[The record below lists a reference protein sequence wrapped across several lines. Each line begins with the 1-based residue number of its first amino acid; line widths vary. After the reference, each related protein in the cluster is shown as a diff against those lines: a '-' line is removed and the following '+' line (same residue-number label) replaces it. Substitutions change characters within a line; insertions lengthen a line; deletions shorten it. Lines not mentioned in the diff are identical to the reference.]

1 MTTPSPAVVLPM
13 QRILKIGSLA
23 FLLVPVIAALAFAI
37 SGSEAA
43 WGVALGGGIPWIFFG
58 ITTVTALK
66 TAGVSAEKLGA
77 IVLGS
82 WLLKIIALLV
92 ALAWLRGQD
101 FYNRPIFFAVF
112 LIATIG
118 LLITEA
124 LISLKTKVPYVD
136 PRP

>member
-1 MTTPSPAVVLPM
+1 MTTPSPALVQPM
-13 QRILKIGSLA
+13 QRILTIGARA
-23 FLLVPVIAALAFAI
+23 FLLVPALAALAFFFLNVK
-37 SGSEAA
+37 AA

-58 ITTVTALK
+58 ITTITALK

-82 WLLKIIALLV
+82 WLLKIIALLA

-101 FYNRPIFFAVF
+101 FYDRPIFFATF

-118 LLITEA
+118 LLVTEA

-136 PRP
+136 PHQ